1 MPRPRTACTPCA
13 SIKAACS
20 QGLPCVRCDRLSV
33 TCVYLPRGDR
43 KWAEAR
49 AHQVQF
55 RRRASDR
62 HSRDGCKNCQKRRKK
77 CDGVY
82 PRCQECRR
90 LGLPDCRPRHDPVA
104 MSNIK
109 AGYSDLDGIPFQ
121 AIMGNSALDPSEH
134 TVGEY
139 LRQLALVP
147 EASMTGSPRRG
158 HLNESSALIS
168 RPRAHS
174 NAEAASAWS
183 GHLPL
188 TIAAQISPAKMAK
201 LHPTEHHLAL
211 HYVQHISRSLVVATS
226 DDRNP
231 FITELLPLALE
242 TDSVRHAMLAL
253 SACHL
258 CKVYPMFEDTFMR
271 QHTLALNFLNQ
282 DLQCAEQITTSLISS
297 LLLCLLGLCHGT
309 SSKWIIHLH
318 GAARL
323 IDSYPQQAS
332 TASLTRFAVD
342 LYNVICWKARVTSRN
357 TPSPRYTTGISS
369 MDRAGNVV
377 SPCNGIHPLFGLS
390 QDLYQALDSISCLK
404 MKVASPPGSAAHDD
418 VVARAAEAE
427 TIERTL
433 YEWTVPPST
442 RTTTDHPN
450 HQLVRECALAADA
463 IRWASIIY
471 LRQIAGVSH
480 GTNTADNNTNPKQQ
494 QQQCALENIMG
505 AIFQIHPGSPVN
517 GQLLLP
523 LFIAGLVASKK
534 ADRLHIEYRLSL
546 LESNIGMGNIANAH
560 QFLDSVWV
568 SGAGGG
574 CWEELFRGGKQSVIL
589 F

>member
-1 MPRPRTACTPCA
+1 M
-13 SIKAACS
+13 SIK
-20 QGLPCVRCDRLSV
+20 
-33 TCVYLPRGDR
+33 
-43 KWAEAR
+43 
-49 AHQVQF
+49 
-55 RRRASDR
+55 
-62 HSRDGCKNCQKRRKK
+62 
-77 CDGVY
+77 
-82 PRCQECRR
+82 
-90 LGLPDCRPRHDPVA
+90 
-104 MSNIK
+104 K
-109 AGYSDLDGIPFQ
+109 AGYSDSNGISFK
-121 AIMGNSALDPSEH
+121 AIMGHSALDPSEH
-134 TVGEY
+134 TTVGEY

-168 RPRAHS
+168 RPQADS
-174 NAEAASAWS
+174 NAEAARAWS

-188 TIAAQISPAKMAK
+188 TIAAQISPAKIAK
-201 LHPTEHHLAL
+201 LDPTEHHLVL

-231 FITELLPLALE
+231 FITDLLPLALE

-258 CKVYPMFEDTFMR
+258 CKVYPMFEDTLMR

-323 IDSYPQQAS
+323 IDSYLQQAS

-342 LYNVICWKARVTSRN
+342 LYNVICWKARVTCRN
-357 TPSPRYTTGISS
+357 TPSPRYTTTGISS
-369 MDRAGNVV
+369 LDCTAGNV

-390 QDLYQALDSISCLK
+390 QDLYQALDSISSLK
-404 MKVASPPGSAAHDD
+404 MRAGSPPGSAANDD
-418 VVARAAEAE
+418 VVTRAAEAE
-427 TIERTL
+427 TLERTL

-471 LRQIAGVSH
+471 LHQIVRGSH
-480 GTNTADNNTNPKQQ
+480 GTNSADNNTNPKQQ
-494 QQQCALENIMG
+494 QQQQRALENIMG

-534 ADRLHIEYRLSL
+534 ADRLHIEYRISL

-568 SGAGGG
+568 SGVGGGGG
-574 CWEELFRGGKQSVIL
+574 CWEELFHGEKQSVIL